1 MYTKLTRVTAGLAAL
16 AFTAAC
22 TPEARQEMAYQARLM
37 ECARENGF
45 TMLAA
50 HRAGFGPG
58 YAENA
63 VSSITRNAALGV
75 LYAEVDVAESADGVL
90 YLMHD
95 WTLDRTTTGTGEI
108 REAEWSYI
116 ETLSLVDPDGQTLEE
131 GVPTLEAAITAAR
144 EAGVYLNLDLKNVSE
159 QTLVSAIERLDAA
172 DEVIVIAYTV
182 DDAAQLHALNPNLVL
197 SAPNAPQE
205 LAAAGVNL
213 DNVYLW
219 LGVGEPDAAE
229 DEALAEQGL
238 ETAAGLFPLEDGNPA
253 LYQTA
258 ASTGVEILSIDDVVT
273 GAAALGGPDVL
284 SGQIQTCRIAA
295 D

>member
-1 MYTKLTRVTAGLAAL
+1 MYSKLTRVTAGLAAL
-16 AFTAAC
+16 AFATAC
-22 TPEARQEMAYQARLM
+22 TPETSNEMAYQARLM

-63 VSSITRNAALGV
+63 ISSITRNASLGV
-75 LYAEVDVAESADGVL
+75 LYAEVDVAESVDGVL

-131 GVPTLEAAITAAR
+131 GVPTLDSAISAAR

-159 QTLVSAIERLDAA
+159 ETLVAAIERLDAA
-172 DEVIVIAYTV
+172 DQVIVIAYSV
-182 DDAAQLHALNPNLVL
+182 EDAARLHTLNPNLVL
-197 SAPNAPQE
+197 SAPNDPEA
-205 LAAAGVNL
+205 LDAAGVNL

-219 LGVGEPDAAE
+219 LGVVEPDAAE
-229 DEALAEQGL
+229 DQALAEQGL
-238 ETAAGLFPLEDGNPA
+238 EAAAGLFPLEVGDPA
-253 LYQTA
+253 LYRTA
-258 ASTGVEILSIDDVVT
+258 ASTGVEVLSIDDVLT
-273 GAAALGGPDVL
+273 GSSALGGPDVL
-284 SGQIQTCRIAA
+284 SAQIQTCRNAA

>member
-1 MYTKLTRVTAGLAAL
+1 MYSKLTRGTAAFAAL
-16 AFTAAC
+16 AVTAAC
-22 TPEARQEMAYQARLM
+22 TPEADDQMSYQARLM
-37 ECARENGF
+37 ECARDNGY

-63 VSSITRNAALGV
+63 ISSITRNASLGV
-75 LYAEVDVAESADGVL
+75 LYAEVDVAQSADGVL

-108 REAEWSYI
+108 RETDWSYI
-116 ETLSLVDPDGQTLEE
+116 QTLSLVDPDGQTLEE
-131 GVPTLEAAITAAR
+131 GVPTLDSAVAAAR
-144 EAGVYLNLDLKNVSE
+144 EAGVYLNLDLKNVSQE
-159 QTLVSAIERLDAA
+159 TLVAAIERLDAA
-172 DEVIVIAYTV
+172 DQVIVIAYSV
-182 DDAAQLHALNPNLVL
+182 EDAALLHSLNPNLVL
-197 SAPNAPQE
+197 SAPNDPEA

-229 DEALAEQGL
+229 DRTLAEQGL
-238 ETAAGLFPLEDGNPA
+238 EAAAGLFPLEDGDPA

-258 ASTGVEILSIDDVVT
+258 ASTGVEVLSIDDVLT
-273 GAAALGGPDVL
+273 GSNALGGPDVL
-284 SGQIQTCRIAA
+284 SAQIQTCRMAVN
-295 D
+295 